1 MEDWDSESDSE
12 TAGSEVVEIET
23 ISIEIGVVSTM
34 GPDLSSGAGTVNGG
48 SGLFPMSLSMISIF
62 CRKSAKV

>member
-1 MEDWDSESDSE
+1 MEDWDSESDSD

-23 ISIEIGVVSTM
+23 ISIEVGAVSTI
-34 GPDLSSGAGTVNGG
+34 GPDLSSGAGIVNGG
-48 SGLFPMSLSMISIF
+48 SGLFPMSLSMISIL